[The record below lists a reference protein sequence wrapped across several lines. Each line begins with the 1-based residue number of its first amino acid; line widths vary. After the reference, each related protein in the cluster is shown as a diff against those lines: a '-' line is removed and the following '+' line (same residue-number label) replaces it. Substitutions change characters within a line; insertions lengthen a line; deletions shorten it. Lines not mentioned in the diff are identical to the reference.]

1 MLGLA
6 DCLSHLRQLLVRE
19 GKTDGHSPPTQCRH
33 LVHTWGSPAD
43 TLHPLTEET
52 HQGLDKSLE
61 EWLHGN
67 TDTVQQAPHLTDEEK
82 LGLPLLGAPKE
93 PFLS

>member
-1 MLGLA
+1 MASPLA
-6 DCLSHLRQLLVRE
+6 
-19 GKTDGHSPPTQCRH
+19 QCKR
-33 LVHTWGSPAD
+33 LIHTWESPSVA
-43 TLHPLTEET
+43 LHPLIEKT

-93 PFLS
+93 PFLP